1 MLNNRNDVLVPK
13 YTASASL
20 TGVVN
25 GELVIA
31 PVDTSLSVALIPFM
45 RGDTGAQGEQGIQG
59 VKGDKGDDGNSA
71 SDYVY
76 TQIDASASWMVAHN
90 QNRYP
95 QVTVLN
101 HLNVR
106 IEPDVSYVD
115 ENIVLIEHATPTVGK
130 AILS

>member
-31 PVDTSLSVALIPFM
+31 PADTSLSVALIPFM

-59 VKGDKGDDGNSA
+59 VKGDKGDKGDTGQDGI
-71 SDYVY
+71 
-76 TQIDASASWMVAHN
+76 TELFIDGGTFYSSPKEYIAK
-90 QNRYP
+90 
-95 QVTVLN
+95 
-101 HLNVR
+101 
-106 IEPDVSYVD
+106 ID
-115 ENIVLIEHATPTVGK
+115 GGGF
-130 AILS
+130 